1 MLLVVVVVFLPV
13 FTGFLELSTPV
24 YRVSPT
30 CYLLVSPVR
39 RTRTQFVELKIFGIG
54 MWQNEKF
61 PRLFVSV
68 SITTVFGGMST
79 ESTRI
84 FNRVHSLSLS
94 LSENIS
100 SMAQGS
106 VRGGSWKLRW
116 NVETPIVVV
125 LFLYLVSLLRETRH
139 GFTSS

>member
-94 LSENIS
+94 LGKHFEHGPRVSP
-100 SMAQGS
+100 G
-106 VRGGSWKLRW
+106 WL
-116 NVETPIVVV
+116 VEIT
-125 LFLYLVSLLRETRH
+125 LECRDAYRCCFVSLPSFPIT
-139 GFTSS
+139 

>member
-94 LSENIS
+94 LSRKTFRAWPKGQS
-100 SMAQGS
+100 GVA
-106 VRGGSWKLRW
+106 RGNYAGMSRRL
-116 NVETPIVVV
+116 
-125 LFLYLVSLLRETRH
+125 SLLFCF
-139 GFTSS
+139 FT